1 MRDFALCLALQKRHD
16 ELCDPLT
23 ACWSSARFTRDVEL
37 GRLMSNIHGWLVY
50 YFVGVAPLE
59 RLHVYAQSYLFN
71 LRGGGNH
78 SERPQQ
84 CRAVRVQRSHFTC
97 MTCSATNPT
106 VKLSYLHVCNRR
118 KLRVITEK
126 ENRPSLLCFVLSR
139 NSKFV
144 NKLVKVF
151 KVLHLVS
158 SLCNSK
164 GCFFTEI
171 TLQTND
177 TFFMYAFNVWTF

>member
-1 MRDFALCLALQKRHD
+1 MLKVTC
-16 ELCDPLT
+16 
-23 ACWSSARFTRDVEL
+23 SIS
-37 GRLMSNIHGWLVY
+37 
-50 YFVGVAPLE
+50 GVAATIQRE
-59 RLHVYAQSYLFN
+59 
-71 LRGGGNH
+71 
-78 SERPQQ
+78 Q

-106 VKLSYLHVCNRR
+106 VKLSYLGVCNRR

-171 TLQTND
+171 TANQWHIFHVCFQRMNFLDFHVFKHHTWQKQQRQKRLSNKCSEVLNLFLLHLMEQWFLPWNTV
-177 TFFMYAFNVWTF
+177 AEAPAERIRL

>member
-1 MRDFALCLALQKRHD
+1 MPRRSLWSLN
-16 ELCDPLT
+16 T
-23 ACWSSARFTRDVEL
+23 VCWSSARFTRDVEL
-37 GRLMSNIHGWLVY
+37 GRLMSDIHGWLVY
-50 YFVGVAPLE
+50 SFVGVAPLE

-71 LRGGGNH
+71 LRGGGDH

-84 CRAVRVQRSHFTC
+84 CRALRMQRSHFTC

-106 VKLSYLHVCNRR
+106 VKMSYLGVCNRR

-126 ENRPSLLCFVLSR
+126 ENRPWLLCFVLSR

-151 KVLHLVS
+151 KVLSLVS

-164 GCFFTEI
+164 VWF
-171 TLQTND
+171 LQK
-177 TFFMYAFNVWTF
+177 